1 MINCTYLLIKYN
13 YLVEYFGINIGKGK
27 LYIYSSNKDEEM
39 CHFDAIGGRT
49 YPKSE

>member
-1 MINCTYLLIKYN
+1 MINI
-13 YLVEYFGINIGKGK
+13 VEYFRINIGKGK
-27 LYIYSSNKDEEM
+27 QYIYIYIVTNKDEEM